1 MSSDQGRGAALDDS
15 DRPSHQPNIDPDPPR
30 PGSQVHKSR
39 SAMPPHRPGA
49 VPSERVQPLR
59 RAHESPPKE
68 RLDYRLREAR
78 SRERKESDR
87 ESLQFT
93 MDPQST
99 GESQQQPIEADIN
112 EYKHFVTLHSYK
124 ENQQT
129 EHFAVVS
136 KVVGIERL
144 RNYHDDLEE
153 ILKLK
158 SPDTNQEDVISQ
170 WVKFF
175 QGYKGSFTRLKKIL
189 NLTDADHE
197 DQIEQLVELAHFIR
211 FPTVKEPSGMSQE
224 EMLTRIKTLHPTDR
238 ERFGKLHCCEGA
250 ILVESFTVL
259 FEAVGIKKLQRY
271 LTKLENI
278 LKLKPPD
285 TKQEDVILRW
295 AKFFQGYKGSFTKLK
310 KILNLTNADHE
321 NEIKQLVE
329 LAHFIRFPTV
339 KELSGMSQEEMLT
352 KIQQSTEES
361 RKSQDEL
368 TEFEHFK
375 KLHAYRE
382 KKLLGTHQ
390 QSLPPLITFEV
401 ARLRKYHED
410 LEMFIKSLKGS
421 LPAFQYLYR
430 RFYEGGSDSL
440 RELKEYVGLQDAV
453 HQNKIDKLTQL
464 AYFKRFPTRQDSG
477 MLPDQMLLALGPTK
491 SPPKTAIDTVERLAR
506 SAEIVREGFKV
517 PYVAYNSIVT
527 PALET
532 LRDYIVK
539 WESNLYRAPYTS
551 LVGPTMSGK
560 TRLILELAKHVPVVY
575 ICLRPPN
582 STGQPPRSELAD
594 LMLPDR
600 AVKVDLEQ
608 HYTHLLTAIF
618 RVVASFFSKPNRRR
632 QAINDQ
638 LNAWNKYSF
647 QLDNVP
653 VQFAYD
659 VQEKMKMLA
668 ESKNSRFRISALRDA
683 AKKMNQGIPGAKGVA
698 PVLLAID
705 EARNLADEKNNDDL
719 SYFHLLRRILAELP
733 TSGGFFSLFIDTS
746 SRLANFPLA
755 LDDVPSARPDGHGAK
770 LFEPIYRIPSLD
782 LFVPGP
788 PKNWLELLSPARLLS
803 YGCPFYGLYYEHATK
818 KGGANQLE
826 NTMCIAGLKLLCRS
840 EFPTSKMLTQ
850 PQIFALLGSI
860 IHTRLYNESALHTQL
875 VSSHAAHC
883 MFIDPAGEFII
894 SDYPSQFPYASAAGA
909 FLARSPFSWE
919 RCIDVLALAVQ
930 DGLLADGDAGEMA
943 TRLILIYAMQQ
954 TKILDSGNEFTIKQ
968 GHSGRLRDFL
978 GTLTGKDPQEIML
991 GAEDPKHRT
1000 RLLAEGRIFFNHFTR
1015 IGYTP
1020 SAEELMEFL
1029 YEGLAV
1035 QCKPGQHGLDDL
1047 FTIYLAPESEPDRE
1061 LDCKNTTFCGVQ
1073 TENQEDSI
1081 KWKESC
1087 NWCKSFAGIEGID
1100 NPYLILLFS
1109 LKANTEKKP
1118 EPWQKPGDKSD
1129 TGRVHFQFLG
1139 LDEIACL
1146 SDKMRT
1152 AIRKLITAVPEDL
1165 SKLHNLK
1172 VAHTRGWIKNVARHY
1187 HMTLPPVPQQRPDQK
1202 STKRTGPSDRTN
1214 TPKSP
1219 KRIRLSEEH

>member
-1 MSSDQGRGAALDDS
+1 MTRIAHLISRTSIPIHRDRDHKFTRAVASEGEAGLPPQGSSEQRKKG
-15 DRPSHQPNIDPDPPR
+15 I
-30 PGSQVHKSR
+30 
-39 SAMPPHRPGA
+39 
-49 VPSERVQPLR
+49 
-59 RAHESPPKE
+59 
-68 RLDYRLREAR
+68 R
-78 SRERKESDR
+78 SRVITIYDGPGKIPYLTIHALLLSANPDYAH
-87 ESLQFT
+87 Q
-93 MDPQST
+93 QST

-224 EMLTRIKTLHPTDR
+224 EMLTRI
-238 ERFGKLHCCEGA
+238 
-250 ILVESFTVL
+250 
-259 FEAVGIKKLQRY
+259 LQRY

-339 KELSGMSQEEMLT
+339 KEPSGMSQEEMLT

-382 KKLLGTHQ
+382 KVEEKII
-390 QSLPPLITFEV
+390 LIVEAAGV

-532 LRDYIVK
+532 LRDVK
-539 WESNLYRAPYTS
+539 P
-551 LVGPTMSGK
+551 
-560 TRLILELAKHVPVVY
+560 
-575 ICLRPPN
+575 
-582 STGQPPRSELAD
+582 ST
-594 LMLPDR
+594 
-600 AVKVDLEQ
+600 
-608 HYTHLLTAIF
+608 
-618 RVVASFFSKPNRRR
+618 
-632 QAINDQ
+632 
-638 LNAWNKYSF
+638 
-647 QLDNVP
+647 
-653 VQFAYD
+653 
-659 VQEKMKMLA
+659 
-668 ESKNSRFRISALRDA
+668 
-683 AKKMNQGIPGAKGVA
+683 
-698 PVLLAID
+698 
-705 EARNLADEKNNDDL
+705 
-719 SYFHLLRRILAELP
+719 
-733 TSGGFFSLFIDTS
+733 
-746 SRLANFPLA
+746 
-755 LDDVPSARPDGHGAK
+755 
-770 LFEPIYRIPSLD
+770 
-782 LFVPGP
+782 
-788 PKNWLELLSPARLLS
+788 
-803 YGCPFYGLYYEHATK
+803 
-818 KGGANQLE
+818 
-826 NTMCIAGLKLLCRS
+826 
-840 EFPTSKMLTQ
+840 
-850 PQIFALLGSI
+850 
-860 IHTRLYNESALHTQL
+860 
-875 VSSHAAHC
+875 
-883 MFIDPAGEFII
+883 
-894 SDYPSQFPYASAAGA
+894 
-909 FLARSPFSWE
+909 
-919 RCIDVLALAVQ
+919 
-930 DGLLADGDAGEMA
+930 
-943 TRLILIYAMQQ
+943 
-954 TKILDSGNEFTIKQ
+954 
-968 GHSGRLRDFL
+968 
-978 GTLTGKDPQEIML
+978 
-991 GAEDPKHRT
+991 
-1000 RLLAEGRIFFNHFTR
+1000 
-1015 IGYTP
+1015 
-1020 SAEELMEFL
+1020 
-1029 YEGLAV
+1029 
-1035 QCKPGQHGLDDL
+1035 
-1047 FTIYLAPESEPDRE
+1047 
-1061 LDCKNTTFCGVQ
+1061 
-1073 TENQEDSI
+1073 
-1081 KWKESC
+1081 
-1087 NWCKSFAGIEGID
+1087 
-1100 NPYLILLFS
+1100 
-1109 LKANTEKKP
+1109 
-1118 EPWQKPGDKSD
+1118 
-1129 TGRVHFQFLG
+1129 
-1139 LDEIACL
+1139 
-1146 SDKMRT
+1146 
-1152 AIRKLITAVPEDL
+1152 
-1165 SKLHNLK
+1165 
-1172 VAHTRGWIKNVARHY
+1172 
-1187 HMTLPPVPQQRPDQK
+1187 
-1202 STKRTGPSDRTN
+1202 TN
-1214 TPKSP
+1214 
-1219 KRIRLSEEH
+1219 